1 MPTRFYIDRQTDR
14 RGQGAVRM
22 SATICGARFQTSTGL
37 KIQPEKWDTKRQRAR
52 QGASNAD
59 GVTYSFINATLARF
73 ADRMATYE
81 GECLL
86 SGHRPTKQDIARVF
100 AEVATLRATSKARH
114 KEEAAAADM
123 QDVQKCFSLFMR
135 EEAEARQYSDGTRR
149 RYGTLRNTLHDFS
162 KSLKFADLD
171 TRGLLSFVEYM
182 KAGRGAQNSTIFSR
196 IAALHSFLRW
206 ATERGYNKN
215 TDFLKFKPR
224 LKTVRNPV
232 VFLEW
237 EELMR
242 LYSMETPKE
251 GELTTLKDQHG
262 RERTRNT
269 TNDHYERARNLFC
282 FCCFTSL
289 RFSDAANL
297 KKSDIDRGRGVLSIT
312 TKKTNT
318 AITIELNKYAL
329 AILDKYNGYKDNMG
343 FAFPYVCRVTMC
355 EDIRDLCQLCG
366 ISQPITRTY
375 YKGARR
381 IDETRP
387 KWAWIGTHTGRR
399 TFICNALMLGIP
411 PQIVMKWTGH
421 SDYKAMRPYIDIAD
435 TAKAKAMAKFDE
447 L

>member
-135 EEAEARQYSDGTRR
+135 EEAEARQFTDNTRQIYDSLR
-149 RYGTLRNTLHDFS
+149 HTLRDYS

-171 TRGLLSFVEYM
+171 TRGLNAFLAYLANVRKLKTTSANTRLDRL
-182 KAGRGAQNSTIFSR
+182 KT
-196 IAALHSFLRW
+196 FLRW

-215 TDFLKFKPR
+215 ADFLKFKPR
-224 LKTVRNPV
+224 LKEVRNPV

-242 LYSMETPKE
+242 LYSMETPKA
-251 GELTTLKDQHG
+251 GETITLKSRDGQ
-262 RERTRNT
+262 EYARTIS
-269 TNDHYERARNLFC
+269 NDHYDRTRDIFC

-289 RFSDAANL
+289 RISDAADL
-297 KKSDIDRGRGVLSIT
+297 KKDSIDRGRGVLSIT
-312 TKKTNT
+312 TKKTDT

-329 AILDKYNGYKDNMG
+329 AILDKYKGYKDNMG
-343 FAFPYVCRVTMC
+343 FAFPYMNKHVACRDLK
-355 EDIRDLCQLCG
+355 ELCQLCG

-375 YKGARR
+375 YKGAQR

-421 SDYKAMRPYIDIAD
+421 SDYASMRPYIDIAD